1 MVGSLS
7 TYYPR
12 YDEIRFALDAWSDMP
27 VLKSL
32 PGLEGQ
38 SADIISVV
46 IDEAGRFASQVLAP
60 LDAVG
65 DHEGAYIKDGRVC
78 LPEGWNSA
86 YGKFVDAQWNT
97 VHFPEEIGGQ
107 GFATPVS
114 VAVAEMF
121 NSANIS
127 FSLGL
132 MPFAGVVSLLAAYGT
147 EWQKRVYL
155 PALVSGRWTAT
166 LAITEPQAGTD
177 LGAIKTKAEKDS
189 VGYRIKGTKCFI
201 TYGDHDMAENILHFV
216 LARGPENVAGVKGL
230 SLYVVPKFHVDAEGN
245 IGSRNDVQCI
255 SLEKKVG
262 VHASPTA
269 TMVFGD
275 GMGAVGELLGEEN
288 RGLAHMFLVLNRAR
302 LNIAVFGLA
311 SAESAYQ
318 AALSYAQERI
328 QGSDRD
334 GRPCAII
341 EHPDVRRMLHD
352 MRASTDAMRAIAY
365 YTAGVAERAQREPD
379 ESLRSMYKKRLD
391 LLTPIAKG
399 WITEN
404 GFLAASTGVQIAG
417 GAGYVEESKASQY
430 FRDARVH
437 TIYEGTTGVQ
447 STDLMLRKVLR
458 DEGESALLLLN
469 AMMQEILVYQCNDHV
484 RDDIA
489 LLSDAITR
497 LKGVTE
503 WVVNQGKAQRQSL
516 ESISVHYLNFWG
528 TVLGAWLLVKGVV
541 ASTSSESG
549 LTLTD
554 AFVDNKKSAMQYFL
568 THRLIPASSLKDVI
582 VRGSSSITNGNF

>member
-1 MVGSLS
+1 MS

-12 YDEIRFALDAWSDMP
+12 YDEIHFALNVWSEMP
-27 VLKSL
+27 GLQTL

-38 SADIISVV
+38 SADIVSAV

-60 LDAVG
+60 LDTIG
-65 DHEGAYIKDGRVC
+65 DREGTFIKDGCVC
-78 LPEGWNSA
+78 FPEGWKNA
-86 YGKFVDAQWNT
+86 YNKFVEAQWNT
-97 VHFPEEIGGQ
+97 VHFPEVIGGQ

-114 VAVAEMF
+114 VAVSEMF

-132 MPFAGVVSLLAAYGT
+132 MPFSGVVSLLAAYGT
-147 EWQKRVYL
+147 ERQKRIYL

-177 LGAIKTKAEKDS
+177 LGAIKTKAEKDAA
-189 VGYRIKGTKCFI
+189 GYRIKGTKCFI
-201 TYGDHDMAENILHFV
+201 TYGDHDMAENIVHFV
-216 LARGPENVAGVKGL
+216 LARGPGNVAGIKGL
-230 SLYVVPKFHVDAEGN
+230 SLYVVSKFEIDDEGK

-255 SLEKKVG
+255 SLEKKIG
-262 VHASPTA
+262 VRASPTA
-269 TMVFGD
+269 TMTFGD
-275 GMGAVGELLGEEN
+275 GQGAVGELLGEEN

-311 SAESAYQ
+311 SAENAYQ

-328 QGSDRD
+328 QGSDRN

-341 EHPDVRRMLHD
+341 DHPDVRRMLQD

-365 YTAGVAERAQREPD
+365 YTAGVAERAQRELD

-399 WITEN
+399 WVTEN
-404 GFLAASTGVQIAG
+404 GFLAASTGVQVAG
-417 GAGYVEESKASQY
+417 GAGYLEESRASQY

-447 STDLMLRKVLR
+447 SMDLVLRKVLR

-469 AMMQEILVYQCNDHV
+469 SMLQEVLVYQHHDSV
-484 RDDIA
+484 RDEVA
-489 LLSDAITR
+489 LLSDAIAR
-497 LKGVTE
+497 LKDTTE
-503 WVVNQGKAQRQSL
+503 WILGQGDTQRESL
-516 ESISVHYLNFWG
+516 EAISAHYLNFWG
-528 TVLGAWLLVKGVV
+528 TVLGAWLLIKGVV
-541 ASTSSESG
+541 ASTATESD
-549 LTLTD
+549 LSL
-554 AFVDNKKSAMQYFL
+554 ANSFVDNKRSAMRYFL
-568 THRLIPASSLKDVI
+568 VHRLMPACSLKDVI
-582 VRGSSSITNGNF
+582 VQGASSITCSKF